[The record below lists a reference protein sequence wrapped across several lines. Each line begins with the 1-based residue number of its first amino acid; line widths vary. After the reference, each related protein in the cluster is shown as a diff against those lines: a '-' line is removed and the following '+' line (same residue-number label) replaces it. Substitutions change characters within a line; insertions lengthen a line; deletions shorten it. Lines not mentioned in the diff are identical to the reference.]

1 MYGFKKVMLIN
12 KKYRLLRKKAKLKI
26 KREKVSFTER
36 DLINIKIDN
45 IDEQLR
51 NIIFDLQYL
60 QNEKPANAMK
70 VNNNNLNVGAKNDS
84 GLHVDFPL
92 IKN

>member
-1 MYGFKKVMLIN
+1 MYGLKKILLIN
-12 KKYRLLRKKAKLKI
+12 KKHRLLRKKADLKI
-26 KREKVSFTER
+26 KRENASFFER
-36 DLINIKIDN
+36 DLIKIKIDN
-45 IDEQLR
+45 IDEQITAI
-51 NIIFDLQYL
+51 NEDLQYL

-70 VNNNNLNVGAKNDS
+70 VNNNNLNVGAKNES